1 MKIHR
6 ALTLSICLCALC
18 SLAGCGLARP
28 KPVPPLQPPQVIE
41 LPIPAYQPVDRKL
54 TAPIDEP
61 PAPAAHCDYLSM
73 PAVCV
78 LDALLS
84 IEDWRGVVQK
94 ANTDRAATAASTP
107 VKPP

>member
-1 MKIHR
+1 M
-6 ALTLSICLCALC
+6 SICLCALC

-41 LPIPAYQPVDRKL
+41 LPIPAYQPVDSKL
-54 TAPIDEP
+54 TAPIAEP
-61 PAPAAHCDYLSM
+61 APPAAHCNYLGT
-73 PAVCV
+73 PEVCV

-84 IEDWRGVVQK
+84 IEDWRGLLQQ
-94 ANTDRAATAASTP
+94 ANTDRATTAASTP